1 MDQTPS
7 PTSPPAEEPATP
19 PTTRTKTKRHEPH
32 VELARDADGWHWCLW
47 SGNGVMMARSPEPYK
62 TKKHCVQAIRSLPAM
77 FAKVEKIV
85 AVDEPD
91 EVK

>member
-1 MDQTPS
+1 
-7 PTSPPAEEPATP
+7 
-19 PTTRTKTKRHEPH
+19 
-32 VELARDADGWHWCLW
+32 
-47 SGNGVMMARSPEPYK
+47 MMARSPEPYK